1 MSRLPW
7 SLLSLNG
14 IGNVTED
21 ISDTKR
27 FYLTKIEKASSDM
40 GFNTEIG
47 ISTLRGNATS
57 NDANISVADIF
68 EFVKK
73 HDVRGQYKNK
83 DTGWVINSSSIGYDE
98 TISHSGKDKKSVIAM
113 QNIDKIIENAVLLD
127 TEVSEYGR
135 GKKSI
140 YTAFMHKFY
149 AFVNIDGK
157 TYIAK
162 MAVDESHSPGQ
173 NDTIKKFYHVRSI
186 EIEAALS
193 VGIGNSHTPIMERTA
208 SNYTISDLYSLV
220 KRFVKDF
227 TPAREVN
234 PLLLNEDGT
243 PKVWYHQTDSK
254 ISEFDLDKQTNSMY
268 DSETPN
274 GIFLKS
280 SDKDIG
286 LQGKS
291 QMNLCPA
298 VSNILQFKNREEA
311 KALRDCDRMCRSR
324 GFFYLRK

>member
-27 FYLTKIEKASSDM
+27 FYLIKIEKVSDAV
-40 GFNTEIG
+40 GLNSNETVPG
-47 ISTLRGNATS
+47 AKSPTS
-57 NDANISVADIF
+57 NTDISVSDIF

-73 HDVRGQYKNK
+73 HDVNYEADSKHP
-83 DTGWVINSSSIGYDE
+83 VY
-98 TISHSGKDKKSVIAM
+98 
-113 QNIDKIIENAVLLD
+113 
-127 TEVSEYGR
+127 
-135 GKKSI
+135 
-140 YTAFMHKFY
+140 F
-149 AFVNIDGK
+149 
-157 TYIAK
+157 
-162 MAVDESHSPGQ
+162 SP
-173 NDTIKKFYHVRSI
+173 K
-186 EIEAALS
+186 
-193 VGIGNSHTPIMERTA
+193 P
-208 SNYTISDLYSLV
+208 
-220 KRFVKDF
+220 
-227 TPAREVN
+227 VN
-234 PLLLNEDGT
+234 PLLLNEGGT

-254 ISEFDLDKQTNSMY
+254 ISEFDLDKQTNSVY

-291 QMNLCPA
+291 QMNLYPA